1 MLRLIAARLGQAVLA
16 LLGMTLLV
24 WALLPLTP
32 GDPAERILLGRGN
45 TQPDP
50 AQIAALRRE
59 FGLDQP
65 LHLQYAIWMRNLL
78 QGRLGISYRSKQ
90 PVERELAQRLPATL
104 LLAAGGVAVAVL
116 LAFPMAVLAA
126 RFENRWPDHAT
137 RLYALM
143 GTSLPSFWLGLLLL
157 DLFAV
162 RLRWTSALARPDIQ
176 HLPMPAFVLGLG
188 LSATL
193 ARILRAGLLGELGR
207 RYALVARARGAGPWR
222 VLLRHALPN
231 AALPSVNVLALGV
244 GGLLGGAAITE
255 TVFTWPGMG
264 LYIVDAIGARDLP
277 VIQGF
282 AVISAGIFILVNLCA
297 DIIAILV
304 DPRLRHQHQVQ

>member
-1 MLRLIAARLGQAVLA
+1 MRRLIAARLGQALLA

-24 WALLPLTP
+24 WSLLPLAP
-32 GDPAERILLGRGN
+32 GDPAERTLMGRGN
-45 TQPDP
+45 LEPLP
-50 AQIAALRRE
+50 EQIEALRRE
-59 FGLDQP
+59 LGLDQP
-65 LHLQYAIWMRNLL
+65 LYVQYGIWMGKLV
-78 QGRLGISYRSKQ
+78 QGKLGISYRSKQ
-90 PVERELAQRLPATL
+90 PVERELGQRVAATL
-104 LLAAGGVAVAVL
+104 LLAAGGVVVAVA
-116 LAFPMAVLAA
+116 LAFPMAVLAV
-126 RFENRWPDHAT
+126 RYENRWPDHLT
-137 RLYALM
+137 RLYALV

-162 RLRWTSALARPDIQ
+162 RLRWTSALARPDLQ
-176 HLPMPAFVLGLG
+176 HLAMPAFVLGLG
-188 LSATL
+188 LTATL
-193 ARILRAGLLGELGR
+193 MRVLRAGLLGEMGR

-231 AALPSVNVLALGV
+231 AALPGVNVLALGV

-255 TVFTWPGMG
+255 TVFSWPGMG

-297 DIIAILV
+297 DMIAIVL
-304 DPRLRHQHQVQ
+304 DPRLRHQVQ

>member
-1 MLRLIAARLGQAVLA
+1 MARLIAARLGQAVLA

-45 TQPDP
+45 IQPDP
-50 AQIAALRRE
+50 VQVQALRRE
-59 FGLDQP
+59 FGLDRP
-65 LHLQYAIWMRNLL
+65 LHVQYAIWMHNLL
-78 QGRLGISYRSKQ
+78 QGRLGISYRSRQ
-90 PVERELAQRLPATL
+90 AVERELAQRLPATL
-104 LLAAGGVAVAVL
+104 LLAAGGVVVAVL
-116 LAFPMAVLAA
+116 LAFPLAVLAA
-126 RFENRWPDHAT
+126 RFENRWPDHLT

-162 RLRWTSALARPDIQ
+162 RLRWTSALARPDLQ

-193 ARILRAGLLGELGR
+193 ARVLRAGLLGELGR
-207 RYALVARARGAGPWR
+207 RYALMVRARGAGPWR

-231 AALPSVNVLALGV
+231 AALPSVNILALGV

-297 DIIAILV
+297 DIIAILL
-304 DPRLRHQHQVQ
+304 DPRLRYQHQVQ